1 MGQLLSIVTC
11 GVIKSTDFAR
21 IDNDITDTTMGL
33 RRLVSG
39 EAAREREAQE
49 KFEKQSSIERRIVEI
64 EHKADVLQT
73 QIDAQVTRARKY
85 GAMLKQRLSPE
96 QRRKAE
102 EEARLALREKRK
114 LDSQLQTK
122 RSAVR
127 TARMALES
135 HVRLRDNAEDRELL
149 KEAAELSRGVKLDDA
164 MITEISAATV
174 EIADNAAEIA
184 EHNREIDDA
193 METVA
198 VQNGDVGYEHDLND
212 PNSLATALAE
222 LEREV
227 DEEQKTA
234 VATTTAVPL
243 KRPTVSVDDDNDDL
257 ATQFPAAAREA
268 FLRPSPITIYT
279 GENGARLATAETRDG
294 KFGNLSAAT
303 SRPNAT
309 GPMSGGAPKKGR
321 NKLELF

>member
-1 MGQLLSIVTC
+1 MGQLLSIATC

-21 IDNDITDTTMGL
+21 IDHDITDTTASL

-39 EAAREREAQE
+39 DAAREREAQAR
-49 KFEKQSSIERRIVEI
+49 FEKQSSIERRIVES
-64 EHKADVLQT
+64 ERKADALQT
-73 QIDAQVTRARKY
+73 QIDAQVARARKY

-102 EEARLALREKRK
+102 DEARLALREKRR
-114 LDSQLQTK
+114 LDAQVQTK
-122 RSAVR
+122 RNAVR
-127 TARMALES
+127 TARLALES

-164 MITEISAATV
+164 MITEISASAV

-198 VQNGDVGYEHDLND
+198 VQNGDAGYEHDLND
-212 PNSLATALAE
+212 PNSLAAALAD

-227 DEEQKTA
+227 DEEHKTTT
-234 VATTTAVPL
+234 TTTAPL
-243 KRPTVSVDDDNDDL
+243 KRPAASVDDDNDDI
-257 ATQFPAAAREA
+257 AAQFPAAARDA
-268 FLRPSPITIYT
+268 FARPSPITIYT

-309 GPMSGGAPKKGR
+309 GPTSSGGAPKKGR